1 MTHEKSIQVSDD
13 LVAGRAIAD
22 CPDMRELV
30 RKVKKGELPK
40 EDLIDVVDIS
50 LAEQEKME
58 KLKRYIL

>member
-13 LVAGRAIAD
+13 LIAGRAIAD

-30 RKVKKGELPK
+30 TKVKKGELPK

-50 LAEQEKME
+50 LDEQEKME
-58 KLKRYIL
+58 KLKKYIL

>member
-1 MTHEKSIQVSDD
+1 MSMEKVIQVSDD
-13 LVAGRAIAD
+13 LIAGRAIAD

-30 RKVKKGELPK
+30 TKVKKGELPK